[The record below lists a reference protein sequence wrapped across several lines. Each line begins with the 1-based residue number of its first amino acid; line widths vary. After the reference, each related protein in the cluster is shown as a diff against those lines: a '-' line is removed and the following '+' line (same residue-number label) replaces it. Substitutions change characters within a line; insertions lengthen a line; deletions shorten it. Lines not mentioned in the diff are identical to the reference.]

1 MFDEGKIVIIGAS
14 NVGTAVLNKIV
25 DFGLASEVVLID
37 INEKKCMGESLDT
50 SHATA
55 CISSHN
61 IYIHEGDYEDCKDAS
76 MIIITAGPSIKPGE
90 TPDRLILTKTNCKI
104 MDNVMSQIVRYT
116 KDAIILVVTNPLDVA
131 TYYVSANFDYP
142 REKIIGTG
150 TLLETFRLRRI
161 LADYYHLD
169 PKLVHGYVLG
179 EHGNSGFVAWS
190 TVDIA
195 SLGLGNMDE
204 FFNRDYKLNKGMI
217 EQKIMQVVY
226 DVINLKGCTNTGIA
240 MVACRFIKAI
250 KYLDDL
256 KIISPAA
263 LLNVSLKRIAYRL
276 NKGYDKKPIRDLDK
290 IYIISIYNGKV
301 IPICPKDIKNLNH
314 FAWFRSAYDAEFARN
329 CVIDLIETMFG
340 KDDQPKD

>member
-14 NVGTAVLNKIV
+14 NVGTAVLNKVV

-37 INEKKCMGESLDT
+37 INKDKCLGESLDT

-55 CISSHN
+55 CITSHN

-104 MDNVMSQIVRYT
+104 MDSIMSQVVRYT

-131 TYYVSANFDYP
+131 TYYVSTHFDYP

-161 LADYYHLD
+161 LADYYYLD

-190 TVDIA
+190 SVDIA
-195 SLGLGNMDE
+195 SLGLENMDD
-204 FFNRDYKLNKGMI
+204 FLGRDYKLNKGMI
-217 EQKIMQVVY
+217 EQKIMKVVY

-240 MVACRFIKAI
+240 MVVSRFIKAI
-250 KYLDDL
+250 KYNEYTILPLSSVLTGEYGIHDVALSLPCMLNDSGIVKKFTPKL
-256 KIISPAA
+256 TDQEIYKMISSAKSVKAA
-263 LLNVSLKRIAYRL
+263 MEVIE
-276 NKGYDKKPIRDLDK
+276 KKV
-290 IYIISIYNGKV
+290 NAV
-301 IPICPKDIKNLNH
+301 
-314 FAWFRSAYDAEFARN
+314 A
-329 CVIDLIETMFG
+329 
-340 KDDQPKD
+340 

>member
-1 MFDEGKIVIIGAS
+1 MFNEGKIVIIGAS

-104 MDNVMSQIVRYT
+104 MDSVMSQIVRYT

-204 FFNRDYKLNKGMI
+204 FFNRDYNLI
-217 EQKIMQVVY
+217 
-226 DVINLKGCTNTGIA
+226 VIIN
-240 MVACRFIKAI
+240 
-250 KYLDDL
+250 
-256 KIISPAA
+256 
-263 LLNVSLKRIAYRL
+263 
-276 NKGYDKKPIRDLDK
+276 
-290 IYIISIYNGKV
+290 
-301 IPICPKDIKNLNH
+301 
-314 FAWFRSAYDAEFARN
+314 
-329 CVIDLIETMFG
+329 
-340 KDDQPKD
+340 